1 MVEKYIMLE
10 NDIPDGILHDQ
21 YLYDI
26 SLQNNE
32 LTLSFEVHY
41 YPQNYSNTSFAQ
53 KYKDFTKCHINFKLM
68 YEERYNVRLESGMNR
83 KGKCK
88 VQYLS
93 FKEFVDVADESGL
106 GAYLFTYVSPDIS
119 SAKIELTIDLK
130 YKGTDYSMCTL
141 EFETDEIEYIWE

>member
-1 MVEKYIMLE
+1 MVEKYIMRE
-10 NDIPDGILHDQ
+10 NDIPDGMLHDQ
-21 YLYDI
+21 RMYNI
-26 SLQNNE
+26 SFDDNIV
-32 LTLSFEVHY
+32 TLSFNVQLDKEEY
-41 YPQNYSNTSFAQ
+41 KNSDFAR
-53 KYKDFTKCHINFKLM
+53 KYFEYKKCHIRFKLKR
-68 YEERYNVRLESGMNR
+68 EEEYNVQLASAINR

-93 FKEFVDVADESGL
+93 FKEFVDVADESCL